1 MWVQNYS
8 KILYACKRKNVS
20 FFSASFKI
28 NDIGGKLTAKWQWEI
43 LSRNLLKQMNK
54 TLKQIVNISKRG
66 EKRSV
71 NISKKNNRK
80 PEVFKIQL

>member
-1 MWVQNYS
+1 
-8 KILYACKRKNVS
+8 
-20 FFSASFKI
+20 
-28 NDIGGKLTAKWQWEI
+28 
-43 LSRNLLKQMNK
+43 MNK